1 MTAEP
6 DESLGQKIPYESN
19 FRNCQGDKACFWG
32 KLGTKTQEQLI
43 GRKLKRGIRQIVH
56 YAAKAA
62 GDLAGTATELL
73 RDFITGRNVGIK
85 LWTNL
90 HNTLRKLGQSK
101 TK

>member
-1 MTAEP
+1 MNPTFAIVR
-6 DESLGQKIPYESN
+6 GTKHVFRGKI
-19 FRNCQGDKACFWG
+19 
-32 KLGTKTQEQLI
+32 GTKTQEQLI

-85 LWTNL
+85 LWTKL
-90 HNTLRKLGQSK
+90 HNTLRRLGQNK

>member
-1 MTAEP
+1 M
-6 DESLGQKIPYESN
+6 
-19 FRNCQGDKACFWG
+19 FWG

-73 RDFITGRNVGIK
+73 RDFITGRNVRIK
-85 LWTNL
+85 LWTKL

>member
-1 MTAEP
+1 MNPTFAIVR
-6 DESLGQKIPYESN
+6 GTKHV
-19 FRNCQGDKACFWG
+19 FWG

-43 GRKLKRGIRQIVH
+43 GRKLKRGIRQMVH

-85 LWTNL
+85 LWTKL
-90 HNTLRKLGQSK
+90 HNSLRRLGQSK